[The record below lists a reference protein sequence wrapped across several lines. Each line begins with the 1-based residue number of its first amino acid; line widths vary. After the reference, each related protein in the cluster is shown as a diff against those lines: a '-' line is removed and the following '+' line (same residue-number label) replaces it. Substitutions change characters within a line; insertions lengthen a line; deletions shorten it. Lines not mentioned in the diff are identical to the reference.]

1 MLSNTAFDGGKK
13 RTPNEGGTEMT
24 SDPITSF
31 APLPT
36 LDFAINPFLLPALI
50 GALLGLVLVAIIW
63 GILTT
68 KLAHHK
74 GYRGYFWTG
83 FFLWMVGLIYVVG
96 LPLSDEKRLMDMK
109 KQVQISIRAGLRQDR

>member
-1 MLSNTAFDGGKK
+1 MNDT
-13 RTPNEGGTEMT
+13 
-24 SDPITSF
+24 ITSF

-36 LDFAINPFLLPALI
+36 LNFTDPIFLSAVI
-50 GALLGLVLVAIIW
+50 GALLGLALVAVIW
-63 GILTT
+63 GILTM

-83 FFLWMVGLIYVVG
+83 FFLGMVGLIYVVG

>member
-1 MLSNTAFDGGKK
+1 MNDT
-13 RTPNEGGTEMT
+13 
-24 SDPITSF
+24 ITSF

-36 LDFAINPFLLPALI
+36 LDLTDPVFLSAVI
-50 GALLGLVLVAIIW
+50 GALLALALIQVIW
-63 GILTT
+63 GILTM

-83 FFLWMVGLIYVVG
+83 FFLGMVGLIYVVG

-109 KQVQISIRAGLRQDR
+109 KQVQISIRAGLRQER

>member
-1 MLSNTAFDGGKK
+1 MNDPNT
-13 RTPNEGGTEMT
+13 
-24 SDPITSF
+24 SI
-31 APLPT
+31 PLFPT
-36 LDFAINPFLLPALI
+36 LDLTNPFLLPAVI
-50 GALLGLVLVAIIW
+50 GALLGLALAQVIW
-63 GILTT
+63 GILTM

-83 FFLWMVGLIYVVG
+83 FFLGMVGLIYVVG